1 MNLECQSAA
10 DFKRFRN
17 RFDEG
22 GSIKMERVLLI
33 ATGGTIA
40 MRKDEAG
47 KVVPAVSGHE
57 LIESLPELS
66 QEADWEICDFSNVA
80 SCNIDPKH
88 MRTLAMEVERHFLL
102 DPLLKGIII
111 THGTDTLEE
120 TAYFLDVAIKD
131 PRPVILTASQRDA
144 SESDSDGPRNLHNAM
159 RIALD
164 SRAFNRGVV
173 IALNEEIHAARD
185 VRKLHTSHVDAFNS
199 GDIGALGSID
209 TGEVIWHRKAEQTVK
224 LGVPKTLAKVA
235 ICKAYTG
242 MPPNIIRA
250 MVQDK
255 TDALIIEAFGRGN
268 LPPQLIQEISDIVA
282 NDIPVIITSR
292 CLFGRTAPIY
302 GYPGGGADL
311 ERVGAWFSADLST
324 EKVRL
329 FLSIALGQGMDKK
342 ELRKMLV
349 NGAVNIF

>member
-1 MNLECQSAA
+1 
-10 DFKRFRN
+10 
-17 RFDEG
+17 
-22 GSIKMERVLLI
+22 VLLI

-40 MRKDEAG
+40 MRKDKSG

-57 LIESLPELS
+57 LIESLPELA
-66 QEADWEICDFSNVA
+66 QEANWEICDFSNVA
-80 SCNIDPKH
+80 SCNIDPRQMK
-88 MRTLAMEVERHFLL
+88 RLAMEVERHFLL

-120 TAYFLDVAIKD
+120 TAYFLDVAIRD
-131 PRPVILTASQRDA
+131 SRPVILTASQRDA
-144 SESDSDGPRNLHNAM
+144 SESDSDGPRNLHNAL

-164 SRAFNRGVV
+164 LRAVNRGVV

-185 VRKLHTSHVDAFNS
+185 VRKLHTSHVEAFHS

-209 TGEVIWHRKAEQTVK
+209 TGEVIWHRKAEHTIK

-242 MPPNIIRA
+242 MPSDTLQA

-255 TDALIIEAFGRGN
+255 TEALVIEAFGRGN
-268 LPPQLIQEISDIVA
+268 LPPQLVNGIAEIVA
-282 NDIPVIITSR
+282 DGIPVVITSR
-292 CLFGRTAPIY
+292 CLFGRTAPVY

-311 ERVGAWFSADLST
+311 ERVGAWFSANLST

-342 ELRKMLV
+342 EVRKFLA
-349 NGAVNIF
+349 NGAVNIPKISRL

>member
-1 MNLECQSAA
+1 M
-10 DFKRFRN
+10 DK
-17 RFDEG
+17 
-22 GSIKMERVLLI
+22 VLLI

-57 LIESLPELS
+57 LIESLPELTK
-66 QEADWEICDFSNVA
+66 EADWEICELSNIA
-80 SCNIDPKH
+80 SCNIDPLH
-88 MRTLAMEVERHFLL
+88 MMRLAMEVEQRFLL
-102 DPLLKGIII
+102 DPLLKGVII

-159 RIALD
+159 RIAVD
-164 SRAFNRGVV
+164 PRAVNRGVV
-173 IALNEEIHAARD
+173 IALNEEIHSARD

-209 TGEVIWHRKAEQTVK
+209 TGEVIWHRKPEHSVK
-224 LGVPKTLAKVA
+224 LGVPKTLANVA

-242 MPPNIIRA
+242 MNASILPA
-250 MVQDK
+250 FVHEG
-255 TDALIIEAFGRGN
+255 TEALVIEAFGRGN
-268 LPPQLIQEISDIVA
+268 LPPLLIEKISDIISCG
-282 NDIPVIITSR
+282 IPVVITSR
-292 CLFGRTAPIY
+292 CLFGRTAPVY

-311 ERVGAWFSADLST
+311 ERVGAWFAADLST

-329 FLSIALGQGMDKK
+329 FLSIALGRGMDKV
-342 ELRKMLV
+342 ELRGILA
-349 NGAVNIF
+349 NGAVNLLI

>member
-1 MNLECQSAA
+1 MKKE
-10 DFKRFRN
+10 K
-17 RFDEG
+17 
-22 GSIKMERVLLI
+22 VLLI

-40 MRKDEAG
+40 MRKNEAG
-47 KVVPAVSGHE
+47 KVVPAVGGLE
-57 LIESLPELS
+57 LVESLPDLS

-80 SCNIDPKH
+80 SCNIQPQH
-88 MRTLAMEVERHFLL
+88 MKSLAHKVEQHFLL
-102 DPLLKGIII
+102 DPSLKGIII

-131 PRPVILTASQRDA
+131 PRPVIFTASQRDA

-164 SRAFNRGVV
+164 PRALQRGIV

-185 VRKLHTSHVDAFNS
+185 VRKLHTSHVDAFDS
-199 GDIGALGSID
+199 GDSGALGSID
-209 TGEVIWHRKAEQTVK
+209 TGQVIWHRKPEPSLK
-224 LGVPKTLAKVA
+224 LGVPKSLANVA
-235 ICKAYTG
+235 ICKAFTG
-242 MPPNIIRA
+242 MSPEILRITQQNTDA
-250 MVQDK
+250 MV
-255 TDALIIEAFGRGN
+255 IEAFGRGN
-268 LPPQLIQEISDIVA
+268 LPPQLIPEIAKLVT
-282 NDIPVIITSR
+282 NGIPVVITSR

-329 FLSIALGQGMDKK
+329 FLSIALGQGIDKK
-342 ELRKMLV
+342 ELRQMLA
-349 NGAVNIF
+349 NGAVDIS

>member
-1 MNLECQSAA
+1 
-10 DFKRFRN
+10 
-17 RFDEG
+17 
-22 GSIKMERVLLI
+22 MEKVLLI

-47 KVVPAVSGHE
+47 KAVPAVSGHE
-57 LIESLPELS
+57 LIAGLPELAR
-66 QEADWEICDFSNVA
+66 EADWEVCDFSNVA
-80 SCNIDPKH
+80 SCNIDPNH
-88 MRTLAMEVERHFLL
+88 MKLLAKEVEKRFLL
-102 DPLLKGIII
+102 NSLLKGIVI

-159 RIALD
+159 RIAID
-164 SRAFNRGVV
+164 PRAVNRGVV

-185 VRKLHTSHVDAFNS
+185 VRKLHTSHVDAFHS

-224 LGVPKTLAKVA
+224 LGVPGRLAKVA

-242 MPPNIIRA
+242 MSANILKAAIE
-250 MVQDK
+250 DE
-255 TDALIIEAFGRGN
+255 TEALVIEAFGRGN
-268 LPPQLIQEISDIVA
+268 LPPQLIDEISNIVSA
-282 NDIPVIITSR
+282 GIPVVITSR
-292 CLFGRTAPIY
+292 CLFGRTAPVY

-311 ERVGAWFSADLST
+311 ERVGAWFAADLST

-329 FLSIALGQGMDKK
+329 FLSIALGHGMGKR
-342 ELRKMLV
+342 ELKSMLV
-349 NGAVNIF
+349 NGAINL

>member
-1 MNLECQSAA
+1 M
-10 DFKRFRN
+10 DK
-17 RFDEG
+17 
-22 GSIKMERVLLI
+22 VLLI

-57 LIESLPELS
+57 LIDSLPGLTR
-66 QEADWEICDFSNVA
+66 EADWEICELSNVA
-80 SCNIDPKH
+80 SCNIDPEH
-88 MRTLAMEVERHFLL
+88 MKTLAMEVEQHFLL
-102 DPLLKGIII
+102 DPYLKGVII

-120 TAYFLDVAIKD
+120 TAYFLDVTIKD

-164 SRAFNRGVV
+164 PRAVNRGVV

-185 VRKLHTSHVDAFNS
+185 VRKLHTSHVDAFDS

-209 TGEVIWHRKAEQTVK
+209 TGEVIWHRKPEHTVK
-224 LGVPKTLAKVA
+224 LGVPKTLANVA

-242 MPPNIIRA
+242 MPANILRA
-250 MVQDK
+250 MVQDE
-255 TDALIIEAFGRGN
+255 TEALVIEAFGRGN
-268 LPPQLIQEISDIVA
+268 LPPQLMEEVSNIIA
-282 NDIPVIITSR
+282 NGIPVVITSR
-292 CLFGRTAPIY
+292 CLFGRTAPVY

-329 FLSIALGQGMDKK
+329 FLSIALGQKMNKK
-342 ELRKMLV
+342 ELRKILA
-349 NGAVNIF
+349 NGAVNIS

>member
-1 MNLECQSAA
+1 MSKTE
-10 DFKRFRN
+10 K
-17 RFDEG
+17 
-22 GSIKMERVLLI
+22 VLLI

-40 MRKDEAG
+40 MRKDAAG

-80 SCNIDPKH
+80 SCNIDPDH
-88 MRTLAMEVERHFLL
+88 MRALAREVERHFSL

-131 PRPVILTASQRDA
+131 SRPVILTASQRDA

-164 SRAFNRGVV
+164 PLAVNRGVV
-173 IALNEEIHAARD
+173 IALNEQIHAARD
-185 VRKLHTSHVDAFNS
+185 VRKLHTSHVDAFHS

-209 TGEVIWHRKAEQTVK
+209 TGEVIWHRKAEQTIK
-224 LGVPKTLAKVA
+224 LGVPKALAKVA

-242 MPPNIIRA
+242 MPSNIIRA
-250 MVQDK
+250 MVQDE
-255 TDALIIEAFGRGN
+255 TEAFVIEAFGRGN
-268 LPPQLIQEISDIVA
+268 LPPQLIEAISDIVA
-282 NDIPVIITSR
+282 KGIPVVITSR
-292 CLFGRTAPIY
+292 CLFGRTAPVY

-324 EKVRL
+324 EKARL
-329 FLSIALGQGMDKK
+329 FLSIALGQGVDK
-342 ELRKMLV
+342 EVLRKMLIK
-349 NGAVNIF
+349 GAVHVF

>member
-1 MNLECQSAA
+1 M
-10 DFKRFRN
+10 DK
-17 RFDEG
+17 
-22 GSIKMERVLLI
+22 VLLI

-57 LIESLPELS
+57 LIDSLPELTR
-66 QEADWEICDFSNVA
+66 ETDWEICELSNVA
-80 SCNIDPKH
+80 SCNMDPTH
-88 MRTLAMEVERHFLL
+88 MMTLAMEVEQRFLL
-102 DPLLKGIII
+102 DPSLKGIII

-120 TAYFLDVAIKD
+120 TAYFLDVTIKD

-159 RIALD
+159 RIAID
-164 SRAFNRGVV
+164 PRALYRGVV
-173 IALNEEIHAARD
+173 IALNEEINAARD
-185 VRKLHTSHVDAFNS
+185 VRKLHTSHTDAFNS

-209 TGEVIWHRKAEQTVK
+209 TGQVIWHRKPEHTVK
-224 LGVPKTLAKVA
+224 LGVPKILANVA

-242 MPPNIIRA
+242 MPASILRS
-250 MVQDK
+250 MVQHE
-255 TDALIIEAFGRGN
+255 TQAFVIEAFGRGN
-268 LPPQLIQEISDIVA
+268 LPPQLMEEITNIISSG
-282 NDIPVIITSR
+282 IPVVITSR
-292 CLFGRTAPIY
+292 CLFGRTAPVY

-311 ERVGAWFSADLST
+311 ERVGAWFAADLST

-342 ELRKMLV
+342 ELRRILA
-349 NGAVNIF
+349 NGAVNIS

>member
-1 MNLECQSAA
+1 
-10 DFKRFRN
+10 
-17 RFDEG
+17 
-22 GSIKMERVLLI
+22 MEKVLLI

-47 KVVPAVSGHE
+47 KVVPAVSGLE
-57 LIESLPELS
+57 LIQNLPELA
-66 QEADWEICDFSNVA
+66 QEANWEICDFSNVA
-80 SCNIDPKH
+80 SCNIDPEH
-88 MRTLAMEVERHFLL
+88 MKRLAREVEQHFLD

-120 TAYFLDVAIKD
+120 TAYFLDVAIID

-164 SRAFNRGVV
+164 PRAVNRGVV

-185 VRKLHTSHVDAFNS
+185 VRKLHTSHVDAFHS

-209 TGEVIWHRKAEQTVK
+209 TGEVIWHRKAEHTIK
-224 LGVPKTLAKVA
+224 LGVPKTLANVT

-242 MPPNIIRA
+242 MPACILRA
-250 MVQDK
+250 LVQEE
-255 TDALIIEAFGRGN
+255 TEALVIEAFGRGN
-268 LPPQLIQEISDIVA
+268 LPPQLMREISDIVEKG
-282 NDIPVIITSR
+282 IPVIITSR
-292 CLFGRTAPIY
+292 CLFGRTAPVY

-311 ERVGAWFSADLST
+311 ERVGAWFSTDLST

-329 FLSIALGQGMDKK
+329 FLSNALGQGMDKR
-342 ELRKMLV
+342 ELRRILA
-349 NGAVNIF
+349 NGAVNIL